1 MFKIGN
7 SVKII
12 INKSQLNEIL
22 KTNNELR
29 DDIMKCYNIKIGTIV
44 DKFLPNS
51 IINEPYYCLD
61 IADNIAWKENE
72 LKLLNW

>member
-1 MFKIGN
+1 
-7 SVKII
+7 
-12 INKSQLNEIL
+12 
-22 KTNNELR
+22 
-29 DDIMKCYNIKIGTIV
+29 MKCYNIKIGTIV